1 MLEFEICRADH
12 PEGQIG
18 VKWGEQGQAG
28 IREHKLEPTGHRLES
43 TLATLPLTL
52 MMCASFTTHTLGPGS
67 KESEGD
73 HGELANEVNPRQYM

>member
-12 PEGQIG
+12 PEGQID

-28 IREHKLEPTGHRLES
+28 IREHKLEPTGRRLES

-67 KESEGD
+67 KESEGEPW
-73 HGELANEVNPRQYM
+73 GAGQ